1 MSGHPNREEDF
12 DLYALGALEGEEKQA
27 IETHAAECAECTRK
41 LAEARGR
48 IALLALAAPAVSP
61 SPGARER
68 LLRRVRAEDAGS
80 TDLARRKPSKAER
93 APGFFSHWWN
103 AVIGVAAAAAVG
115 AAIFLFTENARLR
128 EQLNSLQASLE
139 QQKKD
144 LAEAREENEMFESS
158 ETRMVALT
166 AMPGH
171 PMTARVL
178 YNAKMGM
185 VLCDVQAPAAPQKM
199 AYQLWVMTKS
209 GPPISAGVFNTGSS
223 GWSSWMSDV
232 PKGTEPMGFAITVEP
247 EGGMPHPT
255 GPMVM
260 TTKIS

>member
-1 MSGHPNREEDF
+1 MNGHPNREEDF
-12 DLYALGALEGEEKQA
+12 DLYALGALEGEERQE
-27 IETHAAECAECTRK
+27 IETHAAMCAECARK

-48 IALLALAAPAVSP
+48 IALLALAAPAVAP
-61 SPGARER
+61 SPGVKEQ
-68 LLRRVRAEDAGS
+68 LLRRVHTEDAGPV
-80 TDLARRKPSKAER
+80 DLARRKPPKTED
-93 APGFFSHWWN
+93 APGFFSRWWN
-103 AVIGVAAAAAVG
+103 PVIGVTAVAAAL
-115 AAIFLFTENARLR
+115 AAIFLFTENAQLR
-128 EQLNSLQASLE
+128 EQLNSMQATLE

-166 AMPGH
+166 PMPGH

-199 AYQLWVMTKS
+199 AYQLWVMPKD
-209 GPPISAGVFNTGSS
+209 GAPISAGVFNTGSS

-232 PKGTEPMGFAITVEP
+232 PKGTQMMGFAITLEP

-260 TTKIS
+260 TAKIS

>member
-27 IETHAAECAECTRK
+27 IETHAGSCAECARK

-48 IALLALAAPAVSP
+48 IALLALAAPAMTP
-61 SPGARER
+61 SPGVKER
-68 LLRRVRAEDAGS
+68 LLRRVHAEDAGPV
-80 TDLARRKPSKAER
+80 DLARGKPLSPSVT
-93 APGFFSHWWN
+93 PGFFSNWWN
-103 AVIGVAAAAAVG
+103 PVIGVAAVAAAL
-115 AAIFLFTENARLR
+115 AAIFLSTENHQLH
-128 EQLNSLQASLE
+128 EQLNSLQATLE

-144 LAEAREENEMFESS
+144 LAEAREQNEMFESN

-166 AMPGH
+166 PMPGH

-199 AYQLWVMTKS
+199 AYQLWVMPKD
-209 GPPISAGVFNTGSS
+209 GAPISAGVFNTGSS

-232 PKGTEPMGFAITVEP
+232 PKGTQMMGFAITIEP

-260 TTKIS
+260 TAKIS